1 MNRGCGGGWG
11 ELCDPSSAR
20 AGCGGGRRGGL
31 PVGPCSLPFVSCFL
45 PLVSCFLPLVSCFLP
60 LVSRFLPLVSCSL
73 PLVSCFLPLVSCSL
87 PLVSL
92 CIAAADRF
100 GLGNCTQ
107 VWWSFAWWCVCGEG
121 GGEGGREGAGS
132 ALSQPLMIFV
142 YQTDPAVRLARIPL
156 LHLNLAA
163 GAQAT
168 QAGAVV
174 CHLQLQALLRQRR
187 SAGVSGRDHGGG
199 AQGGGGL
206 LPGQRVGPG
215 PGGAAVPRADGRVH
229 RVGGRPSRAARR
241 RCLRRPEVSPHPA
254 PARGPNRARRSV
266 PLRGR
271 RAAPPAVRLGP
282 GPPRLAVDRAPVFDT
297 SLGERGARELRL
309 FATASRGLLATGG
322 AALDPPREN
331 SRLKSNEALCEGLTR
346 FSNPPSGTPRERARG
361 SRRRG

>member
-1 MNRGCGGGWG
+1 MRRRAARRAARRSVFSAVRIVFSATRIVFSATRIVFSATRIAFPAARIVFSAARIVFSAARIVFSAARIALYRCSGPFRPGQLYASLVVICVVVCVWG
-11 ELCDPSSAR
+11 
-20 AGCGGGRRGGL
+20 
-31 PVGPCSLPFVSCFL
+31 
-45 PLVSCFLPLVSCFLP
+45 
-60 LVSRFLPLVSCSL
+60 
-73 PLVSCFLPLVSCSL
+73 
-87 PLVSL
+87 
-92 CIAAADRF
+92 
-100 GLGNCTQ
+100 
-107 VWWSFAWWCVCGEG
+107 G

-215 PGGAAVPRADGRVH
+215 PGGAAVPRAHGRVH

-241 RCLRRPEVSPHPA
+241 RRLRRPEVSPHPA